1 MVTSVDRGAERKI
14 LKRGGEIMENF
25 GETLRKERVA
35 KRVTLRKVSEYVGRS
50 IGYLSDIENN
60 RKGPPNLEIVRKIE
74 ELFCIDDGKLINLA
88 AKLKRKV
95 PKDVKQ
101 RIQMSPKL
109 SEALLRADDD
119 LTEEEFNDLMQYMD
133 KIKKRRNR

>member
-1 MVTSVDRGAERKI
+1 
-14 LKRGGEIMENF
+14 MENF

-35 KRVTLRKVSEYVGRS
+35 KRVTLRKVSKYVGRS

-88 AKLKRKV
+88 AKLKRKI
-95 PKDVKQ
+95 PKGVKQ
-101 RIQMSPKL
+101 RIQMTPRL
-109 SEALLRADDD
+109 SEALLRADGDLTDGEFDD
-119 LTEEEFNDLMQYMD
+119 LMLYMD

>member
-1 MVTSVDRGAERKI
+1 MIIRIDGQAERKI
-14 LKRGGEIMENF
+14 LKKGGKIMENF

-35 KRVTLRKVSEYVGRS
+35 KRVTLRKVSKYVGRS

-88 AKLKRKV
+88 AKLKRKI
-95 PKDVKQ
+95 PKGVKQ
-101 RIQMSPKL
+101 RIQMTPRL
-109 SEALLRADDD
+109 SEALLRADGDLTDGEFDD
-119 LTEEEFNDLMQYMD
+119 LMLYMD

>member
-1 MVTSVDRGAERKI
+1 MVIRIDGRAERKI
-14 LKRGGEIMENF
+14 LKKGGEIMENF
-25 GETLRKERVA
+25 GETLRKERMA

-119 LTEEEFNDLMQYMD
+119 LTGEEFKDLMQYMD
-133 KIKKRRNR
+133 KIKKRRNG

>member
-35 KRVTLRKVSEYVGRS
+35 KRVTLRKVSEYVDRS

>member
-1 MVTSVDRGAERKI
+1 MVIRIDERAERKI
-14 LKRGGEIMENF
+14 LKKGGEIMENF
-25 GETLRKERVA
+25 GKTLRKERVA

-74 ELFCIDDGKLINLA
+74 ELFCIDDGKLISLA

-95 PKDVKQ
+95 PKNVKQ

-119 LTEEEFNDLMQYMD
+119 LTGEEFKDLMQYMD
-133 KIKKRRNR
+133 KIKKRRNG